1 MNSRTI
7 AMILGGG
14 AGTRLYPLTADRSK
28 PAVPVGGSYRLI
40 DIPISNCIN
49 SDIRRMFVLT
59 QYNSASLNRHIK
71 ETYAFDRFSKG
82 FVDILA
88 AEQTKENL
96 NWFQGTADAVRQSFN
111 RLNKHDYEYLLIL
124 SGDQLYQADLNTIID
139 DHIAKKA
146 DITVATIPVV
156 AEDCPA
162 FGIMKVNADGLID
175 DFVEKPPLEE
185 VSKWKSELPKEYSS
199 QGKDYLASMG
209 IYVFNKDVIK
219 KLFDDNPDDIDFG
232 KQIIPKAVRNKDIT
246 VGSFPFGGYWTDIG
260 SIPSYYKANLELA
273 QSLPKFNLYDNAR
286 KIYTRARMLAPT
298 KIFGTTMSHALIADG
313 CIINAASITNA
324 LIGIRSRI
332 GKDTVIKDSIVLGN
346 DVYQT
351 TLNSPSRMDD
361 SKLLGI
367 GKACHISRCIVDR
380 NVQIGDNVMIK
391 GGGHLEDCETDTYC
405 VREGIIIIKKRA
417 KIAAG
422 TRIGV

>member
-1 MNSRTI
+1 MRDKTI

-49 SDIRRMFVLT
+49 SNIRRMFVLT

-88 AEQTKENL
+88 AEQTKDNPH
-96 NWFQGTADAVRQSFN
+96 WFQGTADAVRQSFN

-124 SGDQLYQADLNTIID
+124 SGDQLYQADLNLIIK

-162 FGIMKVNADGLID
+162 FGILKVNGSGLIE
-175 DFVEKPPLEE
+175 DFVEKPPMEE
-185 VSKWKSELPKEYSS
+185 VPKWKSELPEKYTS
-199 QGKDYLASMG
+199 QGKEYLASMG
-209 IYVFNKDVIK
+209 IYVFSKKIIK
-219 KLFDDNPDDIDFG
+219 KLFDDNPEDIDFG
-232 KQIIPKAVRNKDIT
+232 KQIIPKAVRGKKLT
-246 VGSFPFGGYWTDIG
+246 VASYPFGDYWTDIG
-260 SIPSYYKANLELA
+260 SIPSYFKANLELA
-273 QSLPKFNLYDNAR
+273 APLPEFNLYDNDR
-286 KIYTRARMLAPT
+286 QIYTRARMLAPT
-298 KIFGTTMSHALIADG
+298 KIFGTTLSHALIADG
-313 CIINAASITNA
+313 CIINAATITHS

-332 GKDTVIKDSIVLGN
+332 GKDTVIKDSIILGN
-346 DVYQT
+346 DTYQT
-351 TLNSPSRMDD
+351 TLNSPTRMDD

-367 GKACHISRCIVDR
+367 GKECDISRCIIDR
-380 NVQIGDNVMIK
+380 NVQIGDNVTIK
-391 GGGHLEDCETDTYC
+391 GGDQLEDVETEHYC
-405 VREGIIIIKKRA
+405 VQGGIIIVKKNAR
-417 KIAAG
+417 IPAG
-422 TRIGV
+422 THIGA

>member
-1 MNSRTI
+1 MRDRTI

-71 ETYAFDRFSKG
+71 ETYAFDRFSNG

-88 AEQTKENL
+88 AEQTKDNPH
-96 NWFQGTADAVRQSFN
+96 WFQGTADAVRQSFQ
-111 RLNKHDYEYLLIL
+111 RLTKHDYKYLLIL
-124 SGDQLYQADLNTIID
+124 SGDQLYQADLNKIID
-139 DHIAKKA
+139 DHVAKKA

-156 AEDCPA
+156 AEDCPG
-162 FGIMKVNADGLID
+162 FGILKVNGKGIID
-175 DFVEKPPLEE
+175 DFVEKPPMEE
-185 VSKWKSELPKEYSS
+185 VPNWKSELPEEYTN
-199 QGKDYLASMG
+199 QGKHYLASMG
-209 IYVFNKDVIK
+209 IYVFSKDVIK

-232 KQIIPKAVRNKDIT
+232 KQIIPKAVRSKNLT
-246 VGSFPFGGYWTDIG
+246 VGSYPFGGYWTDIG

-273 QSLPKFNLYDNAR
+273 QPLPEFNLYENN
-286 KIYTRARMLAPT
+286 KTIYTRARMLSPT
-298 KIFGTTMSHALIADG
+298 KVFGTTMSHALISNG
-313 CIINAASITNA
+313 CIINAASITNS
-324 LIGIRSRI
+324 LIGIRARI

-361 SKLLGI
+361 SHLLGI

-380 NVQIGDNVMIK
+380 NVQIGDNVIIK
-391 GGGHLEDCETDTYC
+391 GGDHLEDIETDDYC
-405 VREGIIIIKKRA
+405 IRSGIIIIKKRA
-417 KIAAG
+417 RIAEG
-422 TRIGV
+422 TRIGI